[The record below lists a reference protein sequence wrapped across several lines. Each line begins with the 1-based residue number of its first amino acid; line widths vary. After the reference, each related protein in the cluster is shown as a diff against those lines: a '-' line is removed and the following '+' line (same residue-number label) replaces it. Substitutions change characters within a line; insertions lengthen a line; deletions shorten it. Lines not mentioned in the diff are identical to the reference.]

1 MLPSS
6 QKASLV
12 SSSSHF
18 QRYSLYSLRFCF
30 LFNLHFIFWE
40 NNLHLGVNYADLQFI
55 CLFSFLLVTRI
66 WVSGSMMHLQR
77 TTYVRLSEELLV
89 ILLRRYDNSAFD
101 AYWLSL
107 VISSLY
113 DPSAFL
119 LSFRIITEFKQ

>member
-6 QKASLV
+6 QKASLAL
-12 SSSSHF
+12 SSSHF
-18 QRYSLYSLRFCF
+18 RRYNLYVSVFCLIYT
-30 LFNLHFIFWE
+30 LFFEKIIFI
-40 NNLHLGVNYADLQFI
+40 LVSITLTDSY

-66 WVSGSMMHLQR
+66 RVSGSMMHLQR

-119 LSFRIITEFKQ
+119 LSFRIITVFKQ